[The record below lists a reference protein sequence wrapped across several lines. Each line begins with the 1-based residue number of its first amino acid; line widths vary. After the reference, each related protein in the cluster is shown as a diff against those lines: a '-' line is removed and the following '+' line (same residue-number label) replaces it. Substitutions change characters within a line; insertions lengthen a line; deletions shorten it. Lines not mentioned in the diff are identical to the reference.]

1 MKQMIINGITYR
13 SINEACRAFNMSYCC
28 VRDRMKRGM
37 TPEQALT
44 IEVGYA
50 TKAKDHLG
58 NIYPSTAAMARAYG
72 IRPPMLFIRLNNN
85 MSMEEALTKPVRV
98 YKYKKKRGLTKND

>member
-1 MKQMIINGITYR
+1 MKQMTINGKTYR

-28 VRDRMKRGM
+28 VRDRIKRGM

-72 IRPPMLFIRLNNN
+72 IRPPMLFIRLNN

-98 YKYKKKRGLTKND
+98 YNYKKPRINKK